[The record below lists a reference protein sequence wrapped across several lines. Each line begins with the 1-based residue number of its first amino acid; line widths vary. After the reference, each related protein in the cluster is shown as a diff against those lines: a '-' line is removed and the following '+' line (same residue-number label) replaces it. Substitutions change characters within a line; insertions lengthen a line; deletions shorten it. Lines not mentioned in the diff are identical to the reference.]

1 MDTLVGGVTVAFLI
15 IGITQFIKKLIEG
28 DPDAPEPKKLTYRAS
43 QILSL
48 VVSIIVLTTATL
60 VNGEYLSPEANQI
73 IKEVITVIAGILA
86 VPGLYSVG
94 SDKILPALRR

>member
-1 MDTLVGGVTVAFLI
+1 MDSTIAGITVAVLI

-28 DPDAPEPKKLTYRAS
+28 DPNSPDAKTLTYKAT

-48 VVSIIVLTTATL
+48 VVSIIVLITATL
-60 VNGEYLSPEANQI
+60 VNGEYLSPGANQV
-73 IKEVITVIAGILA
+73 IKEIVTVIAGILA